1 MSRHTKLYSGL
12 LLLVTSL
19 LLGLTICQI
28 TDVSS
33 KSYSLGLIQ
42 DENKSIKKEIA
53 MLRVSLSQSTALDN
67 FEEKI
72 LEEGF
77 EQTTKF
83 EYIMVSSNGDI
94 ASR

>member
-19 LLGLTICQI
+19 LLGLTIFQI

-53 MLRVSLSQSTALDN
+53 TLRVSLSQSTALDN